1 MESGVISVVVPVYN
15 SAIYLDKCIQSIL
28 KQSYPNWELILVDDG
43 STDESGSI
51 CDKYAREYAN
61 IKCIHQE
68 NRGVSI
74 ARNTGIEA
82 SRGEFLSFVDSDDV
96 VSAEYLEHLI
106 SILKL
111 HNCDWSLSAV
121 GNYHEFSPQQKI
133 LLDFNQLSAEDF
145 LKLNTAYV
153 LFGPVCK
160 LYKAEIIKRHQ
171 IRFPE
176 GIHYGED
183 LLFNFAYMEHIHSAV
198 FWNVNDYTYEKV
210 NDTSLSTRYRK
221 TMFEEELFLS
231 NVKISFYKKKGV
243 YNRDF
248 ERFVHDG
255 IFDMG
260 YNAIL
265 KSYFRGDN
273 ENIKAHISGILNNEV
288 FQEAARDVPGGKY
301 SSFIMFMMKHKLV
314 YCLMF
319 YLKMHIYVQRRGYA

>member
-15 SAIYLDKCIQSIL
+15 SAMYLDKCIQSIL

-51 CDKYAREYAN
+51 CEKYAREYAN

-68 NRGVSI
+68 NCGVSI

-106 SILKL
+106 TILKL
-111 HNCDWSLSAV
+111 HNCDWSLTAV
-121 GNYHEFSPQQKI
+121 DNYHEFSPQQKI
-133 LLDFNQLSAEDF
+133 LLDFNQLSAENF

-171 IRFPE
+171 IQFPE

-198 FWNVNDYTYEKV
+198 FWNVHDYTYEKV
-210 NDTSLSTRYRK
+210 NDISLSTRYRK

-265 KSYFRGDN
+265 KSFFRQDN
-273 ENIKAHISGILNNEV
+273 EDIKAYISNILNNGM
-288 FQEAARDVPGGKY
+288 FQVAARDVPNRKY
-301 SSFIMFMMKHKLV
+301 SPIIMFLMRNKLV
-314 YCLMF
+314 NCLMI
-319 YLKMHIYVQRRGYA
+319 YLGCRRHICK

>member
-1 MESGVISVVVPVYN
+1 MESGVVSVVVPVYN
-15 SAIYLDKCIQSIL
+15 NAMYLDKCIQSIL
-28 KQSYPNWELILVDDG
+28 KQSYDNWELILVDDG

-51 CDKYAREYAN
+51 CDKYARECAN

-68 NRGVSI
+68 NRGVSM
-74 ARNTGIEA
+74 ARNAGIEA
-82 SRGEFLSFVDSDDV
+82 SRGEFLSFVDSDDL
-96 VSAEYLEHLI
+96 VSAGYLEHLI
-106 SILKL
+106 AILKL

-121 GNYHEFSPQQKI
+121 GNYHEFSPQQSI

-160 LYKAEIIKRHQ
+160 LYKTEIIKRHQ

-198 FWNVNDYTYEKV
+198 FWNVNDYSYEKV

-265 KSYFRGDN
+265 KSYFRGDH
-273 ENIKAHISGILNNEV
+273 ENIKAYISNILHNGM
-288 FQEAARDVPGGKY
+288 FQEAARDVPNRKY
-301 SSFIMFMMKHKLV
+301 SPSIMFLMRNKLV
-314 YCLMF
+314 NCLMI
-319 YLKMHIYVQRRGYA
+319 YLGCRRYMRK

>member
-15 SAIYLDKCIQSIL
+15 SAMYLDKCIQSIL

-74 ARNTGIEA
+74 ARNAGIEA

-96 VSAEYLEHLI
+96 VSAGYLEHLI

-121 GNYHEFSPQQKI
+121 GNYHEFSPQQSI

-160 LYKAEIIKRHQ
+160 LYKTEIIRRNQ
-171 IRFPE
+171 ILFSQ
-176 GIHYGED
+176 GVHYGED
-183 LLFNFAYMEHIHSAV
+183 LLFNFSYMEHIHSAV
-198 FWNVNDYTYEKV
+198 FWNVNDYSYKKV
-210 NDTSLSTRYRK
+210 NDNSLSTRYRK
-221 TMFEEELFLS
+221 TMFEEELYLA

-243 YNRDF
+243 YNREF
-248 ERFVHDG
+248 ERFIHDG
-255 IFDMG
+255 VFDMG

-265 KSYFRGDN
+265 KTYFRGDN
-273 ENIKAHISGILNNEV
+273 ENIRAYISGILNNDV
-288 FQEAARDVPGGKY
+288 FQEAACDIPNRKY
-301 SSFIMFMMKHKLV
+301 SPIIMFLMRYKLV
-314 YCLMF
+314 SCLML
-319 YLKMHIYVQRRGYA
+319 YLGCRRRMRK